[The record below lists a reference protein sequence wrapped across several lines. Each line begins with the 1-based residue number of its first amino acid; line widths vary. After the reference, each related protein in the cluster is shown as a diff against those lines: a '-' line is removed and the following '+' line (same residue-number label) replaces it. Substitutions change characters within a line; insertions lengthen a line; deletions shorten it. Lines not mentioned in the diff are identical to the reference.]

1 MERMLLQ
8 LQSNPLHPNDLFSV
22 TKRNKGG
29 LACSPREEEEE
40 EEDKHSSQLEEEK
53 APNTIT
59 P

>member
-8 LQSNPLHPNDLFSV
+8 LQSNPLHANDLFSV

-29 LACSPREEEEE
+29 HACSPREEE
-40 EEDKHSSQLEEEK
+40 EEDKHSSQCEEEK
-53 APNTIT
+53 APNTII